1 MLLNSYYDRLY
12 QLLHLPVSPLAA
24 YLQFATPPFCYSLRA
39 LSLSWVRLTAIH
51 TLEYPAAMCA
61 RIDDEGVLG
70 IDGER
75 NDVRIRQARIDGP
88 PVRAAISSLK
98 YPAAICARTDDEGV
112 LGIDGERIDTTAV
125 KSVGLSPSC
134 I

>member
-1 MLLNSYYDRLY
+1 M
-12 QLLHLPVSPLAA
+12 
-24 YLQFATPPFCYSLRA
+24 
-39 LSLSWVRLTAIH
+39 
-51 TLEYPAAMCA
+51 
-61 RIDDEGVLG
+61 G

-98 YPAAICARTDDEGV
+98 YPAATCARIDDEGVWGIDGERKDVRIRQARIDNPPVHAAISSLKYPAAMCARIDDEGV
-112 LGIDGERIDTTAV
+112 LGIDGERIDAAAV
-125 KSVGLSPSC
+125 KSVGLSPGC